1 MPAGAAVGLGL
12 LGASLLIWRCS
23 SDGGSAVVLATT
35 LMMRDLRLAAGLL
48 MGLAVAGIVTAS
60 VVTLGLEK
68 FRRLDP
74 TTDVIGTALV
84 LLAALA
90 FLGLARTVSIRV
102 DRAVAIAH
110 GRRNSRRSGP

>member
-1 MPAGAAVGLGL
+1 VGAAVGLGL
-12 LGASLLIWRCS
+12 LGVSLLTWRYS
-23 SDGGSAVVLATT
+23 SQGGSAVVLATT
-35 LMMRDLRLAAGLL
+35 LMLRDLRRAAFLL
-48 MGLAVAGIVTAS
+48 MGLVVAGIVTAS

-74 TTDVIGTALV
+74 TTDLIGTALV

-102 DRAVAIAH
+102 DRAVALAH
-110 GRRNSRRSGP
+110 GRRNSRRPSP